1 MRLCIDWGNSLVKAA
16 IFNDQH
22 KIEYQASWEA
32 GEPGEAAEGIK
43 ELATRNSPVAAILC
57 SVSDASAATEGFLK
71 EHTKFIKLDM
81 QTRLPIMNAYHSPET
96 LGADR
101 LAMAVAVNAEHPDK
115 NNLVIGIGT
124 CITYNFVTSNRTF
137 RGGAIS
143 PGMHMRL
150 KAMHHF
156 TDKLPE
162 VSREGELLLLGY
174 DTETCMRSGAV
185 YGMAAEIHG
194 MLQAFEGENP
204 HFNAVLTGGDAPF
217 FARQLKNKIFAAPDL
232 VLKGLYLILQHN
244 APQLR

>member
-1 MRLCIDWGNSLVKAA
+1 MRLCIDWGNTLVKAA
-16 IFNDQH
+16 IFNEDH
-22 KIEYQASWEA
+22 KITEQASWHPAEA
-32 GEPGEAAEGIK
+32 LTGIQ
-43 ELATRNSPVAAILC
+43 ELAVRTTPVAAILC
-57 SVSDASAATEGFLK
+57 SVSEQSAETEAFLK
-71 EHTKFIKLDM
+71 ETTKFVKLDSD
-81 QTRLPIMNAYHSPET
+81 TRLPIMIAYQSPET

-101 LAMAVAVNAEHPDK
+101 IAMAVAANAEYPDK
-115 NNLVIGIGT
+115 NNLIIGIGT
-124 CITYNFVTSNRTF
+124 CITYNFVTTNRTF

-150 KAMHHF
+150 QAMHHF
-156 TDKLPE
+156 TNKLPE

-194 MLQAFEGENP
+194 MLQAYEGEYP
-204 HFNAVLTGGDAPF
+204 QFNAVLTGGDAPF